1 MSFTKKRL
9 IQERNILLEKQY
21 ILEQAPPP
29 PSGNI
34 PTTPPTSGVTTTPT
48 TTTTTTLKKIS
59 DSDLKILPECSEGE
73 FKNKKS
79 GYTTNEFIVFVTTTD
94 NKPLC
99 KKKK

>member
-9 IQERNILLEKQY
+9 IQERNILLEKKY
-21 ILEQAPPP
+21 IEEQTPPATTGTTSPPP
-29 PSGNI
+29 
-34 PTTPPTSGVTTTPT
+34 VT
-48 TTTTTTLKKIS
+48 TTTTTIKKIS

-94 NKPLC
+94 DKPLC